1 MTGEAEGLRL
11 CDDKKGYRKTR
22 RLSIYIVNLHNLS
35 LDKDL
40 RVFFLCININVS
52 VNGCSDTFLDPIKL
66 FYEKDKYI
74 KTNYFTYRY

>member
-1 MTGEAEGLRL
+1 MTGEAEDLRL

-40 RVFFLCININVS
+40 RVFFLC
-52 VNGCSDTFLDPIKL
+52 SDTFLDPIKL
-66 FYEKDKYI
+66 FYEKDKHI